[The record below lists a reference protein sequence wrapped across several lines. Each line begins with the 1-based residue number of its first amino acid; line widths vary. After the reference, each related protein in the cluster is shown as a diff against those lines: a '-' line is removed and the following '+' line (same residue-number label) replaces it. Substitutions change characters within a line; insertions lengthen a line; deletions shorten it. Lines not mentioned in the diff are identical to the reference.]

1 MVCTARDPPPLWS
14 SLLSSLLSLHFG
26 LHSFSL
32 LSLWSLFFSF
42 LSLFSPLSTHFLFYS
57 WRLPIF
63 HFILFS
69 LPTYSLLS
77 ILYLLCFP
85 FFVAMNT
92 TIVVRCVYLK
102 EENFGVFTFSIR
114 SHFAINH
121 LFLFISYLK

>member
-1 MVCTARDPPPLWS
+1 MVEVDGGGDGGWFAQLGTR
-14 SLLSSLLSLHFG
+14 LLFGLPSCLHFEAFTLVFTLFLFYLFG
-26 LHSFSL
+26 VR
-32 LSLWSLFFSF
+32 FFSF

-102 EENFGVFTFSIR
+102 EENFGVFTFSI
-114 SHFAINH
+114 
-121 LFLFISYLK
+121 